1 LIIIAMVL
9 MMIPVTLSVLWIQSL
24 WSLLQSATPAEDVA
38 AAEVRRRLYGVKRVI
53 VTVMSER

>member
-1 LIIIAMVL
+1 MVL